1 VEHLVAELEFAA
13 AVDLVADLNDLVCMC
28 RRDSNPGLHCSSKIS
43 NVPSVSPAVI
53 LQVATLAR
61 A

>member
-1 VEHLVAELEFAA
+1 VHVQARLEAGFALLVENL
-13 AVDLVADLNDLVCMC
+13 D
-28 RRDSNPGLHCSSKIS
+28 
-43 NVPSVSPAVI
+43 VPPVSPAVI